1 MATMYAGCSATEDW
15 KEERN
20 CSLPE
25 QAMAQ
30 DCRQLFLFLT
40 HAFNK
45 TKKPKPIKQTNVSPQ
60 KIKQQNC
67 HHHQNH
73 NQPKKKTPNQK
84 KNCRTTMKEA
94 ANWQLYIS
102 VVYLDVGWHPTHLS
116 KEFYHST
123 IFIYRYCIHR
133 CRKSVMPVEITH
145 FLHSTWNIMIWYVGR
160 IHC

>member
-1 MATMYAGCSATEDW
+1 
-15 KEERN
+15 
-20 CSLPE
+20 
-25 QAMAQ
+25 MAQ

-40 HAFNK
+40 HAFPLTKQKNPNQSSKQMSLSKKSNNK
-45 TKKPKPIKQTNVSPQ
+45 TATTTKTTTNQ
-60 KIKQQNC
+60 
-67 HHHQNH
+67 
-73 NQPKKKTPNQK
+73 KKKTPNQK

-102 VVYLDVGWHPTHLS
+102 VVYLDVGWHLTPLS